1 MIFDNITIS
10 HIILLFA
17 VYAFMGWIIEV
28 VYRSITQRE
37 FINAGFLYGPFVPL
51 YGFGALLIIFLELF
65 IHQWPLPIKIVVY
78 GVILTLIEYVTGI
91 ILENSFK
98 LKLWDYSDSRFNI
111 KGRVSLLFSLCWTAL
126 ALIFITFIH
135 PTVLRYVQSLSG
147 LFLHIISIVLV
158 VYGVTD
164 FAFSIATITAFRKK
178 IAYLYSEYF
187 NLSNAEIENIFNSFK
202 RLRTAFPNLSRYIDN
217 NINAEIKNKVSSF
230 VKSIPARI
238 MPSAQGRRP
247 VESEFYEIISDIY
260 EHEEFLK
267 LKEFYHHNS
276 SIYDHVMKV
285 SYFSYKACKVLNLD
299 YQSAARGGLLH
310 DFFLYDWRNHDV
322 PDLPEDKFH
331 GIEHPKISVA
341 NAEKH
346 FTLNDIEKD
355 IIIKHMWPLTL
366 VPPKYKESFIVSFAD
381 KYLASKEF
389 VNKFKENNIKISKDK
404 RTEPHQPHKKQRK
417 IRKLHQEK

>member
-1 MIFDNITIS
+1 MIFDNITIF
-10 HIILLFA
+10 HFILLFA

-28 VYRSITQRE
+28 VYRSISQRE

-51 YGFGALLIIFLELF
+51 YGFGAAFLIFLEFL
-65 IHQWPLPIKIVVY
+65 IHQWPLPIKIVLY
-78 GVILTLIEYVTGI
+78 GIALTLIEYVAGFL
-91 ILENSFK
+91 LEKTFK
-98 LKLWDYSDSRFNI
+98 LKLWDYSDDKFNI
-111 KGRVSLLFSLCWTAL
+111 HGRVCLLFSLCWAVL
-126 ALIFITFIH
+126 AAIFVSFIH
-135 PTVLRYVQSLSG
+135 PAVIRYFQSLETSVIHIVAVA
-147 LFLHIISIVLV
+147 FLLYSITDFVFSIIS
-158 VYGVTD
+158 VT
-164 FAFSIATITAFRKK
+164 SFRKK
-178 IAYLYSEYF
+178 ITYLYSEYF
-187 NLSNAEIENIFNSFK
+187 NLSDAEIENIFNSFK

-217 NINAEIKNKVSSF
+217 NINAEIKNKISSF
-230 VKSIPARI
+230 IKSIPARI
-238 MPSAQGRRP
+238 MPSAHGRKP

-276 SIYDHVMKV
+276 SIYEHVMKV
-285 SYFSYKACKVLNLD
+285 SYFSYKACKVLKLD

-331 GIEHPKISVA
+331 GIEHPKISFA

-389 VNKFKENNIKISKDK
+389 VNKFKQSKD
-404 RTEPHQPHKKQRK
+404 HHNAKKQHKAHKARK
-417 IRKLHQEK
+417 KHRD

>member
-1 MIFDNITIS
+1 MIFDNVTIS

-78 GVILTLIEYVTGI
+78 GIILTLIEYVTGI
-91 ILENSFK
+91 ILEKTFK

-135 PTVLRYVQSLSG
+135 PTVLRYFQSLRTSFIHI
-147 LFLHIISIVLV
+147 LAVAFFTYSITDFVFSIISI
-158 VYGVTD
+158 T
-164 FAFSIATITAFRKK
+164 SFRKK

-217 NINAEIKNKVSSF
+217 KINAEIKNRVSSF
-230 VKSIPARI
+230 LKSIPARI
-238 MPSAQGRRP
+238 MPGAHGRRP

-285 SYFSYKACKVLNLD
+285 SYFSYKACKILKLD

-310 DFFLYDWRNHDV
+310 DFFLYDWRNHDI

-331 GIEHPKISVA
+331 GIEHPKIALS

-346 FTLNDIEKD
+346 FTLNEIERDIV
-355 IIIKHMWPLTL
+355 IKHMWPLTM

-389 VNKFKENNIKISKDK
+389 VTKLNAGKGVRRVKKQSK
-404 RTEPHQPHKKQRK
+404 PQPPHKT
-417 IRKLHQEK
+417 HQKKTKE